1 MDPDLDDA
9 GDDVKD
15 VASRGASDAD
25 ADAASAGGADTD
37 EVEESVDPVD
47 PVEDAGD
54 DATSQSDGFRVMS
67 VETVLFDL
75 GDPSPHVHLMEQEL
89 PYRSLSIPV
98 ALPDAQAIHAALE
111 NVRGRRP
118 STHELLCEIVARLRC
133 DVVAARIV
141 RLDQGVYHAQ
151 LDLMSPRGVMHV
163 DCRTSDAIVV
173 ALRQPVAAP
182 ILCAEEVLVAA
193 YS

>member
-1 MDPDLDDA
+1 VDPLLDDA
-9 GDDVKD
+9 
-15 VASRGASDAD
+15 S
-25 ADAASAGGADTD
+25 
-37 EVEESVDPVD
+37 
-47 PVEDAGD
+47 DAGD
-54 DATSQSDGFRVMS
+54 ESSAGVTGEPSEQSAGPAPEADVETDQGVTPDAGDYRVMS

-75 GDPSPHVHLMEQEL
+75 SDPSPHVHLMEQEL
-89 PYRSLSIPV
+89 PYRGLSIPV

-118 STHELLCEIVARLRC
+118 TTHELLCEIVARLRC

-151 LDLMSPRGVMHV
+151 LDLMTPRGVMHV
-163 DCRTSDAIVV
+163 DCRTSDALVV
-173 ALRQPVAAP
+173 ALRQPVVAP

-193 YS
+193 QS